1 MAAFAKVKV
10 DDSRPLLLPER
21 SKLGGASVTRT
32 FGNVIVSIIGTGV
45 LGLPYTFHVSGWVSG
60 ILAILSSAVLSYY
73 CMLLLVSSRNLLEER
88 GCNNILTY
96 GDLGSHAYGHIGQ
109 TLVDVMVLIS
119 QIGCCVAYL
128 IFIGQNLSSIFM
140 NNTGMQSLFICII
153 LPMQILLAFV
163 RSLSGL
169 APFSILADI
178 CNVLAMGVVIKDDL
192 GSLQGVDGAVAF
204 KNWSGIPF
212 ALGIAV
218 FSYEGF
224 GMTLALEA
232 SMKKPHLFPRVL
244 AQAFVLITLLYIAF
258 GLIGYLAFGDG
269 TKDIITLNLPN
280 DWSTIVVKAGL
291 CIALAFTFPVM
302 MYPVHE
308 MVESK
313 LVACSFYQRKI
324 ATQPVYDR
332 LLLNGIRVIILLI
345 TGAIAIMVPVFG
357 VFVSFV
363 GSTVCAMLA
372 FVFPAFFHLQVFKN
386 RISTWQWI
394 VDLVLIVAGIAFAVY
409 GTYSTCSSGV
419 EQV

>member
-1 MAAFAKVKV
+1 
-10 DDSRPLLLPER
+10 
-21 SKLGGASVTRT
+21 
-32 FGNVIVSIIGTGV
+32 
-45 LGLPYTFHVSGWVSG
+45 
-60 ILAILSSAVLSYY
+60 
-73 CMLLLVSSRNLLEER
+73 
-88 GCNNILTY
+88 
-96 GDLGSHAYGHIGQ
+96 
-109 TLVDVMVLIS
+109 
-119 QIGCCVAYL
+119 
-128 IFIGQNLSSIFM
+128 
-140 NNTGMQSLFICII
+140 
-153 LPMQILLAFV
+153 
-163 RSLSGL
+163 
-169 APFSILADI
+169 
-178 CNVLAMGVVIKDDL
+178 MGVVIKDDL